1 MKRLRSETV
10 IDLHIEN
17 LVNNTRALSIQ
28 DILYI
33 QLDYCQKFME
43 QSIVKGF
50 DKIVIIH
57 GVGKGTLKKEIVK
70 IFKAHPNVESFQDAS
85 VIEYGLGAT
94 EVFLK

>member
-1 MKRLRSETV
+1 MKRQRSETE

-17 LVNNTRALSIQ
+17 LQNNSSQLSIP
-28 DILYI
+28 DILHI
-33 QLDYCQKFME
+33 QLDYCQKFLE

-57 GVGKGTLKKEIVK
+57 GVGKGTLKKEIAK
-70 IFKAHPNVESFQDAS
+70 ILKAHPNVASFHNAL
-85 VIEYGLGAT
+85 VIDYGLGAT